1 MIQYVTYLVE
11 YQIAKDNIVKPIA
24 ELCRQLR
31 QHEKNNIQD
40 QDLKLTVNKG
50 VYDQIKYILK
60 QYCQQNFFLIV
71 TYSLFVQFIHFYLYS
86 FFWYSMYVLCCSSF
100 HNIFCFNQEAR
111 FC

>member
-86 FFWYSMYVLCCSSF
+86 FF
-100 HNIFCFNQEAR
+100 
-111 FC
+111 